1 MVNVFRYHG
10 ECLCFY
16 GNCLLVIVHIIIH
29 DIIPVYVTHR
39 SDREVTDVWRLGTFV
54 FKKLNGL

>member
-1 MVNVFRYHG
+1 MVNVSRYHG

-16 GNCLLVIVHIIIH
+16 GNCLLSVIDCTYIIIH

-54 FKKLNGL
+54 FKKN